1 MPIHACRHVAADEVV
16 DLPRFTEVTV
26 DVPCNPNQ
34 LFDVFEDAASWPKWT
49 TVIRDVRWQTPP
61 PIQEG
66 SIRTVKMAGM
76 FAEELFTAY
85 ERGRRMA
92 FCFTQF
98 DQPTLSA
105 FAEDWIVLPNADGG
119 SHVIWRVGMEPTG
132 IGRYTTALS
141 RPFMRPGL
149 QVMLMRLRRY
159 VARTTAMPEVTV

>member
-1 MPIHACRHVAADEVV
+1 MPIQACRHVAADEVA
-16 DLPRFTEVTV
+16 DLPQFTEVTV
-26 DVPCNPNQ
+26 DVPCSPDQ

-49 TVIRDVRWQTPP
+49 TVIRDVQWQTPP

-76 FAEELFTAY
+76 FAEERFTAY

-105 FAEDWIVLPNADGG
+105 FAEDWIVVPNADGG

-149 QVMLMRLRRY
+149 QVMLLRLKRY
-159 VARTTAMPEVTV
+159 VARTAATPEVTV